1 MAPSLHIKPGNNFWS
16 GHFHAMAS
24 PCEVLIDTNDQ
35 ALAERLA
42 CIAQNE
48 AARIEKKF
56 SRYRDDNIIYRI
68 NHSAGRPLEVDA
80 ETAALL
86 DYAEHCYRI
95 SNGMF
100 DITSGVLRRVWQFDG
115 GDNVPQ
121 PAQVAAVRELLGWHR
136 VDWQRP
142 LLTLPE
148 GFEIDLGGICKEY
161 AVDRSAML
169 LAAQTDVSFLINY
182 GGDLYA
188 SKPRRSSQGWIIGV
202 ERPGQ
207 STRHA
212 DINQPSAA
220 ADNFELCRGG
230 GATSGDA
237 RRFLLKDGIRYSHIL
252 NPLTGWPVR
261 NAPRSVTV
269 VANTCTEAGILST
282 LAMLQGTEAE
292 AFLAGQNVQHWVLRD

>member
-1 MAPSLHIKPGNNFWS
+1 
-16 GHFHAMAS
+16 MAS
-24 PCEVLIDTNDQ
+24 PCEILIDTSDR
-35 ALAERLA
+35 ALAERLV
-42 CIAQNE
+42 CIAQGE
-48 AARIEKKF
+48 ALRIENKF

-68 NHSAGRPLEVDA
+68 NHSAGQPLEVDA

-86 DYAEHCYRI
+86 DYAEHCYQI

-115 GDNVPQ
+115 SDNVPQ
-121 PAQVAAVRELLGWHR
+121 QAQVAAIAELLGWHR
-136 VDWQRP
+136 VNWKRP

-148 GFEIDLGGICKEY
+148 GFEIDMGGICKEY

-188 SKPRRSSQGWIIGV
+188 NKPRRSTQGWVIGV
-202 ERPGQ
+202 EQPGQ
-207 STRHA
+207 GTQPA

-220 ADNFELCRGG
+220 VENFELCRGG
-230 GATSGDA
+230 VATSGDA
-237 RRFLLKDGIRYSHIL
+237 RRFLLKDGVRYSHIL
-252 NPLTGWPVR
+252 NPLTGWPVG

-269 VANTCTEAGILST
+269 LANSCTEAGILST
-282 LAMLQGTEAE
+282 LAMLQGQDAE
-292 AFLAGQNVQHWVLRD
+292 AFLAGQHVQHWVLRD